1 MVKVTEDTR
10 QIVRDVFKEELEEA
24 SEKAEEKG
32 MEKGIKKERV
42 NLARKFA
49 ERFNIDEVAEISGL
63 TKEQI
68 LQPNTSG
75 K

>member
-32 MEKGIKKERV
+32 MEKERV

-68 LQPNTSG
+68 LQLNTSG

>member
-1 MVKVTEDTR
+1 MVKVSEDTR
-10 QIVRDVFKEELEEA
+10 QIVRDVFKEEIEEER
-24 SEKAEEKG
+24 EKAEEKG
-32 MEKGIKKERV
+32 MEKERM